1 MIFLSKKKIKKAEL
15 KKIFAYDFYRFNPY
29 IHYFLKLNLS
39 YILYLIYYQIAV
51 FLNLTQKVNKSKKI
65 NFFLKN
71 GFYKR
76 ILKKDDY
83 YFSLFNY
90 LDNEL
95 KKKSK
100 IENDNKI
107 LCHLDNYFFDN
118 MASKSDSQIHLDDIP
133 NKILKELNYFLR
145 KDMNFEK
152 IIKFYFKCNYKI
164 TNLRIWRY
172 LENSKNNL
180 KNEVGFHHDSF
191 PHKTLKIM
199 IYKGMFSKKNPCL
212 LISDPYTK
220 EIIHSFKGCN
230 PIIIFD
236 PNHLY
241 HGANFPLKDRDTVEI
256 TIQPSIRA
264 KEPIYGGFS
273 AGYPINPFKKNKK
286 KYLFSL

>member
-1 MIFLSKKKIKKAEL
+1 MLLSKKKLKKTVL

-29 IHYFLKLNLS
+29 IHYFLNLNLS
-39 YILYLIYYQIAV
+39 YILHLIYYQIAIFINV
-51 FLNLTQKVNKSKKI
+51 TQKVNKSKKI

-76 ILKKDDY
+76 ILKKNDY

-90 LDNEL
+90 LDAEL
-95 KKKSK
+95 KKKSM
-100 IENDNKI
+100 IENDNQI

-118 MASKSDSQIHLDDIP
+118 MASKSDSQSHLDDIP
-133 NKILKELNYFLR
+133 NKILKELDYILR
-145 KDMNFEK
+145 KDKYFEN

-172 LENSKNNL
+172 HENSKNNL

-199 IYKGMFSKKNPCL
+199 VYKGIFSKNNPCL
-212 LISDPYTK
+212 LISDPYSK
-220 EIIHSFKGCN
+220 KIIHSFKGCN

-241 HGANFPLKDRDTVEI
+241 HGANFPIKDRDTIEI
-256 TIQPSIRA
+256 TVQPTIKTR
-264 KEPIYGGFS
+264 EPIYGGFS
-273 AGYPINPFKKNKK
+273 AGYSINPFKKNNNKK
-286 KYLFSL
+286 FFSF